1 MDQKMMVNI
10 EGLEPRLVIGDPD
23 KTTVASDGSGLLVYV
38 QDVETGSMIRVGKQ
52 YLTVVATD

>member
-1 MDQKMMVNI
+1 MNQKMVINI

-23 KTTVASDGSGLLVYV
+23 RTTVAPDGSGLLVYV

-52 YLTVVATD
+52 YLTIVNDT